1 MLTSYPFVFAEWLDD
16 EQVHHRAGVTAVLT
30 PDDRTAQAIGPGRD
44 LPALGQPARRH
55 QSVARVVPFPGENDA
70 FPGARKK
77 FFDGTRDPGA
87 RLLHQRLR
95 RDAARESRFLG
106 RAHLRRSDDR

>member
-1 MLTSYPFVFAEWLDD
+1 MHF
-16 EQVHHRAGVTAVLT
+16 
-30 PDDRTAQAIGPGRD
+30 
-44 LPALGQPARRH
+44 PARGKNF
-55 QSVARVVPFPGENDA
+55 V
-70 FPGARKK
+70 
-77 FFDGTRDPGA
+77 DGTRDPGA